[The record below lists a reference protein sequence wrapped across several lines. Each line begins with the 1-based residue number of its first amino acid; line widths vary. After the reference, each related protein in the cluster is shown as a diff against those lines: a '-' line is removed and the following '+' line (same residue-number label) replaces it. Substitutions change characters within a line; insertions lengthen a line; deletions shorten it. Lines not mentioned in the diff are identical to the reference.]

1 MHIQEWP
8 RFLKV
13 TFNRA
18 LRGIEYHCSN
28 RSAAGRSSQGAT
40 TTGHDNDDGDA
51 ESMTQRAESPVH
63 ESDV

>member
-18 LRGIEYHCSN
+18 LRGIEYHRSN
-28 RSAAGRSSQGAT
+28 RSTAVSSSQGAT
-40 TTGHDNDDGDA
+40 TTVNDDDDRDA